1 MPRIID
7 AFYYNGEVD
16 ILQMRLNI
24 LDKYVD
30 EFIILEADK
39 TFSGIPKSYYLER
52 DKSSWKPWEHKIKTF
67 LITSDIWEKYYEI
80 AKSSPNTNGA
90 DHWKTEFMMK
100 ECMKDALT
108 HLSDEDVVFISDCDE
123 IWDPK
128 SLIDLPV
135 WSIYGERSYRIKQK
149 VYVYQYDLR
158 SNEEWAGTLLAKYKN
173 IKNEVLNHLRVWNH
187 PRIGD
192 GWHFTS
198 MGGIEA
204 VRKKLNDQYT
214 EQSYNTEH
222 TRRLLEERFG
232 KADWL
237 DRDFVYH
244 VDASEWPEYLKLK
257 LNK

>member
-1 MPRIID
+1 MIVD

-16 ILQMRLNI
+16 LLQMRLSI
-24 LDKYVD
+24 LDPYVD
-30 EFIILEADK
+30 EFVVLEANK
-39 TFSGIPKSYYLER
+39 TFSGIPKSSYWER
-52 DKSSWKPWEHKIKTF
+52 DKESWKPWQHKIRFMLLEDWGDDKMWK
-67 LITSDIWEKYYEI
+67 L
-80 AKSSPNTNGA
+80 AKDSPNTNGA
-90 DHWKTEFMMK
+90 DHWKQEFYNK
-100 ECMKDALT
+100 EKLKEALA
-108 HLSDEDVVFISDCDE
+108 HLSDDDTVFVSDCDE

-128 SLIDLPV
+128 SLETLPIWNP
-135 WSIYGERSYRIKQK
+135 WSEKVYRIKQK

-158 SNEEWAGTLLAKYKN
+158 SNEEWAGTLLAKYKT
-173 IKNEVLNHLRVWNH
+173 IKNSILNHLRVWNH

-244 VDASEWPEYLKLK
+244 VDSSEWPEYLKLK